1 MRISISE
8 TFTSIQGE
16 GLDVGTPA
24 FFIRT
29 GKCSVG
35 CKFCDTKYAWH
46 TKKTVEIEKIVQ
58 KAKSSGLSEV
68 IITGG
73 EPLEEENLPLLIKL
87 HSKEELIKRITI
99 ETCGHI
105 FKSNLPE
112 EKLKIVLSPKPPT
125 MGVKFPEEP
134 IKKFLRTYKRT
145 YIKFAVF
152 SEKDFETI
160 KNFAFKNSE
169 LIKEPIVIQPLE
181 TPFEEYR
188 ETCRRVTQMVLEDT
202 KFVNKFSVRIIPQ
215 VHKLIG
221 LK

>member
-1 MRISISE
+1 MRVSIAE

-16 GLDVGTPA
+16 GLDIGTPA

-46 TKKTVEIEKIVQ
+46 SQRTVEVEELVRE
-58 KAKSSGLSEV
+58 AESSGLSEV

-73 EPLEEENLPLLIKL
+73 EPLEEENLPLLVKLLSQSESIK
-87 HSKEELIKRITI
+87 KITI

-105 FKSNLPE
+105 FKGNLTE

-134 IKKFLRTYKRT
+134 IKKFLKTYKRT

-152 SEKDFETI
+152 SREDFETI
-160 KNFAFKNSE
+160 RSFALKNSE

-181 TPFEEYR
+181 TPLEEYVK
-188 ETCRRVTQMVLEDT
+188 TCRRVTYMVLEDVD
-202 KFVNKFSVRIIPQ
+202 FVNKFSVRVIPQ

>member
-8 TFTSIQGE
+8 TFISIQGE
-16 GLDVGTPA
+16 GLDLGSPA

-29 GKCSVG
+29 GKCSIG

-46 TKKTVEIEKIVQ
+46 SGKTAKITEIVKEALNSK
-58 KAKSSGLSEV
+58 LPEV

-73 EPLEEENLPLLIKL
+73 EPLEEENLPVLIGLL
-87 HSKEELIKRITI
+87 SAEESIKRITL

-105 FKSNLPE
+105 FRDDLPE

-125 MGVKFPEEP
+125 MGIAFPEESL
-134 IKKFLRTYKRT
+134 KKFLKTYKCT
-145 YIKFAVF
+145 YIKFGVF
-152 SEKDFETI
+152 SEKDLETI
-160 KNFAFKNSE
+160 KTFAFKNRE

-181 TPFEEYR
+181 TPFEDYI
-188 ETCRRVTQMVLEDT
+188 ETCKRVTHMVIENRE
-202 KFVNKFSVRIIPQ
+202 FVNSFSVRIIPQ

>member
-8 TFTSIQGE
+8 TFVSIQGE
-16 GLDVGTPA
+16 GLDVGIPA

-29 GKCSVG
+29 GKCSIG
-35 CKFCDTKYAWH
+35 CKFCDTKYSWH
-46 TKKTVEIEKIVQ
+46 SGKTVNVTEVVEE
-58 KAKSSGLSEV
+58 ALKSNLPEV

-73 EPLEEENLPLLIKL
+73 EPLEEENLPLLIAL
-87 HSKEELIKRITI
+87 LSKEKRIRRITL

-105 FKSNLPE
+105 FRENLPE

-125 MGVKFPEEP
+125 MEVSFPEESL
-134 IKKFLRTYKRT
+134 KSFLKTYRNA
-145 YIKFAVF
+145 YIKFGVF

-160 KNFAFKNSE
+160 KNFAFKNRE

-181 TPFEEYR
+181 TPFEEYV
-188 ETCRRVTQMVLEDT
+188 ETCRRVTYMVVEDREFIRT
-202 KFVNKFSVRIIPQ
+202 FSVRIIPQ